1 MNQKL
6 LLECS
11 IDILEHSVGVKIYK
25 NGDNVYSFELSD
37 YFQDES
43 QGSVYCPGDGS
54 VDWSLEGLLFKLNMY
69 KNQVRK
75 IAKIEH
81 NNSF

>member
-1 MNQKL
+1 MNQQL

-25 NGDNVYSFELSD
+25 NDDNVYSFELSD

-43 QGSVYCPGDGS
+43 QMSVYRPGGGSLDG
-54 VDWSLEGLLFKLNMY
+54 SLEGLLSKLNRY

-75 IAKIEH
+75 IVKIEH
-81 NNSF
+81 NDLF